1 VSARRIED
9 RESTAA
15 AEAEAFRDGGATEAR
30 RIARKLIGED
40 IQFDR
45 APRSGTDVTRGFAA
59 LEELRAMRHG
69 WSSENPPRLE
79 RLARVVTV

>member
-1 VSARRIED
+1 MIGERGSVVADEVETSPG
-9 RESTAA
+9 
-15 AEAEAFRDGGATEAR
+15 GGAPGSR

-40 IQFDR
+40 VRLDR

-59 LEELRAMRHG
+59 LEKLRAMRHG
-69 WSSENPPRLE
+69 WTSENPPRLE